1 MLTAVYLDP
10 ERSLIVSI
18 SIDKMKTWNG
28 PGSGDAAKDQ
38 AQLPHRHLAKRMASE
53 LRNTD
58 EVLVIGPAIRPVQD
72 LRLWLKSQAPS
83 LRIMYL
89 NTEPGLSTSQILR
102 RVRRFY
108 LLHRRR
114 SQMKQNIA
122 VRQSNQ
128 STAPWVKSEVAGRA
142 RKDNTEN
149 TPRIRFMPRRVKF
162 ARTRGRD

>member
-1 MLTAVYLDP
+1 MLTAVYLDA

-18 SIDKMKTWNG
+18 SEHKLMTWTG

-38 AQLPHRHLAKRMASE
+38 TLPHRFLAKRLLGE
-53 LRNTD
+53 LHNTD

-72 LRLWLKSQAPS
+72 LRLWLRAHRPS
-83 LRIMYL
+83 RRIIYL

-114 SQMKQNIA
+114 RQT
-122 VRQSNQ
+122 RQSGTVGRSSQ
-128 STAPWVKSEVAGRA
+128 GGPPWIDSEGTHKTGGDMAGKS
-142 RKDNTEN
+142 
-149 TPRIRFMPRRVKF
+149 PRIRFMPRRVKF